1 MGKALKKR
9 ELPLHIMLVPAV
21 LITLVYSYGPMFG
34 LIIAFE
40 KLNVAKGIFR
50 SDFIGLENFIYVLK
64 LNGIFQIIFNTFL
77 ISLLKISGMI
87 IVPVFVSILLNEVAN
102 IFFKRFFQTLVYIPY
117 FISWVVI
124 SGMLMDLLSPSNGML
139 NNFLK
144 IFGIQPIFFLGD
156 NFWFRITI
164 VITDLWKNF
173 GFGTVIF
180 LAALTNID
188 NTLYEA
194 SNIDGANRWKQTIY
208 VTLPGIR
215 PIVILMTVLSLGNIL
230 NAGFEQIFTLY
241 SPVVYQSG
249 DIIDTFV
256 YRLGLIDSQYGPA
269 TAVGIFK
276 SVVSTIFIVV
286 SYKLADVWA
295 GYKII

>member
-50 SDFIGLENFIYVLK
+50 SDFVGLENFIYVLK

>member
-50 SDFIGLENFIYVLK
+50 SDFVGLENFIYVLK

-139 NNFLK
+139 NNFFK